1 MAIDRDALLAAVR
14 DALAGVQNPRTGQDV
29 VSGQHIQSLEAD
41 PDGKV
46 RIQFLLHPEDPG
58 SLVRE
63 VRAAA
68 EAVGGVTK
76 VKIDVK
82 LPTAPQQQRAR
93 EPHSVP
99 APEPDAALARNIAH
113 VVAVSSG
120 KGGVGKSTVAVNL
133 AAALAQRG
141 QRVGLLDADVYGPDI
156 PLMFGE
162 EGRPRVTGE
171 KGEE

>member
-1 MAIDRDALLAAVR
+1 
-14 DALAGVQNPRTGQDV
+14 
-29 VSGQHIQSLEAD
+29 
-41 PDGKV
+41 
-46 RIQFLLHPEDPG
+46 QFLLHPEDPG

-171 KGEE
+171 KGEEKIVPLERHGVKLMSLGFLLEPEQPAIMRGP